1 MPKSKSDKKILPVFR
16 TRADSR
22 INRAAPTVK
31 RLQEVQSQATRLDYD
46 VLHELLVDIGP
57 DGVVSVFDTFF
68 RDLDQRLDGLRKAAA
83 DEDGETFSRLAHALS
98 GSSAAVGGIA
108 LAARCRRA
116 ELAAIRDELHW
127 PASLQ
132 QLEMVAAE
140 TVVALESWPGRAPPR
155 YQ

>member
-98 GSSAAVGGIA
+98 EI
-108 LAARCRRA
+108 
-116 ELAAIRDELHW
+116 
-127 PASLQ
+127 
-132 QLEMVAAE
+132 
-140 TVVALESWPGRAPPR
+140 GRAHV
-155 YQ
+155 